1 MELEEI
7 KISYSMAEMIEYH
20 NEGVE
25 KYLWEDQKI
34 ELRNP
39 ESTNYIMEQNEV
51 DLFEEEKWF
60 KEKVVKILKEV
71 RIYLFYKYNEE
82 DIRKQMYAIYANKC
96 YQEHKKV
103 KVKFNTFNLW
113 LNEYILNRSMLIE
126 GGTVF
131 YTFREMNF
139 GRKMLKFTYL
149 ELEAVER
156 LVDSSK
162 EFEEQKEL
170 IDNIFNCFKLRWSR
184 ESVIWNIAL
193 SSLDEV
199 SVADVVVNE
208 LFVKFEPH
216 KTSVLFNNEIFTFAH
231 DENMR
236 SLVEKGVKEREEA
249 EKNKEEEE
257 EDPIAFDPFKELGF
271 ATKCREEYEDII
283 AKDKTIVPNKSATEF
298 GQLYWKIREH
308 FIKKGI
314 EYDPFMVRLED
325 EKIYL
330 SCGKEF
336 ELILKDGILY
346 RSTMEEIYNLDVL
359 LYEIEKQREKN
370 DNERMKREERAK
382 QHFFQFLSEENRKRF
397 KENQYVVLE
406 SPHNTYVIHKLKSYN
421 NILKVSKDTG
431 EKRALCITPKEPK
444 ISEFDVFTTIVML
457 LQSGKED
464 YFLGIANE
472 YPFLSVDEDIF
483 QTLFKNE
490 KIA

>member
-7 KISYSMAEMIEYH
+7 KISYSMAEMINYH

-34 ELRNP
+34 ELREP
-39 ESTNYIMEQNEV
+39 DSTNYIFEKNDV
-51 DLFEEEKWF
+51 DLLDEEKWF
-60 KEKVVKILKEV
+60 KEKVVKLLKEV
-71 RIYLFYKYNEE
+71 RIYLFYTYKEE
-82 DIRKQMYAIYANKC
+82 EIRKQMYAIYANKC
-96 YQEHKKV
+96 YKEHKKV
-103 KVKFNTFNLW
+103 KVSFNTFNLW
-113 LNEYILNRSMLIE
+113 LNEYILNRSMLTE

-131 YTFREMNF
+131 YTFREMHF

-149 ELEAVER
+149 ELEAIER
-156 LVDSSK
+156 LVDSTQ
-162 EFEEQKEL
+162 EFETQKEL
-170 IDNIFNCFKLRWSR
+170 IDNIFDCFRTRWSR
-184 ESVIWNIAL
+184 ESVIWNIVL
-193 SSLDEV
+193 SSINEV
-199 SVADVVVNE
+199 GTADLVANE
-208 LFVKFEPH
+208 LFVKFEPQ

-236 SLVEKGVKEREEA
+236 TVVEKGVKEREEA
-249 EKNKEEEE
+249 EKNKEEDK
-257 EDPIAFDPFKELGF
+257 EDPIDTDPFKELEF
-271 ATKCREEYEDII
+271 ATECRKEFEDLI
-283 AKDKTIVPNKSATEF
+283 AKDNSIEPNKPATEF

-314 EYDPFMVRLED
+314 EYDPFLVRLED
-325 EKIYL
+325 DKVYL

-397 KENQYVVLE
+397 RENQYVVLE

-421 NILKVSKDTG
+421 NILKISKESG
-431 EKRALCITPKEPK
+431 QKRALCITPKEPK

-464 YFLGIANE
+464 YFLEIANE

-483 QTLFKNE
+483 QTLFKKE